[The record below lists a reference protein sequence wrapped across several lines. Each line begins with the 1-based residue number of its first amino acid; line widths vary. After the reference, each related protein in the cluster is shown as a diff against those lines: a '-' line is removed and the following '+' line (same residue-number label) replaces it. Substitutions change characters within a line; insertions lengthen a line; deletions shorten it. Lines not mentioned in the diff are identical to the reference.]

1 MAVEAKRGCG
11 YRKAG
16 GLYMVGGGVGI
27 PCDRLPF
34 ELTCCPT
41 CSQGVKQARGW
52 TWIDV
57 AKFFQGPH
65 LLPIGEGSVAPPEK
79 LWPCYCNDFCPLCR
93 KPEAMGKAGLL
104 WIGEKFY
111 KTPDKFIAEGVS
123 LGFSRRIKA
132 VPQGFKIGETWVML
146 AHAKAVSAPYWSPGQ
161 IAVDLALA
169 PEAPP
174 VFKPG
179 IFYVWLPSRLEL
191 ILNESQRNSPEAEA
205 AEKRGITPVYV
216 PDADADHHGNVHDD
230 FEKEKH

>member
-11 YRKAG
+11 YRKCG

-34 ELTCCPT
+34 ELTVCPC

-65 LLPIGEGSVAPPEK
+65 TSDRYTIK
-79 LWPCYCNDFCPLCR
+79 QPCPCAVRGCPLCGR
-93 KPEAMGKAGLL
+93 PEVLGRAGLL

-132 VPQGFKIGETWVML
+132 VPQGFKIGETWVLL
-146 AHAKAVSAPYWSPGQ
+146 AHAKAVIDHQASQGKTTNAEY
-161 IAVDLALA
+161 VY
-169 PEAPP
+169 
-174 VFKPG
+174 KPG
-179 IFYVWLPSRLEL
+179 IFYVWLPNRLEL

-205 AEKRGITPVYV
+205 AEKRGITPIFV
-216 PDADADHHGNVHDD
+216 PDDDVDHHGNVHDD
-230 FEKEKH
+230 FEKEKQ